1 MTERFSCSSFH
12 FFLETQNTLLLPFV
26 LQTEHRKGERREA
39 HPMWETMY
47 EEFWDKLEHF
57 CAKLC
62 RDESRAEDLTQE
74 VFLRALQ
81 NRELIDGFNVRQC
94 KAWLFATARN
104 LYCDQIRRRAKEE
117 ELLASLL
124 PDGEEAMDETASAA
138 MDEVDLGNL
147 LDLLSP
153 GDRVLFTL
161 RYEEGYNASEL
172 SKIFHLPPG
181 TVRTRL
187 MKARTLLKHELLEE

>member
-1 MTERFSCSSFH
+1 
-12 FFLETQNTLLLPFV
+12 
-26 LQTEHRKGERREA
+26 
-39 HPMWETMY
+39 MWERMY

-81 NRELIDGFNVRQC
+81 NRELIDSFNARQC

-104 LYCDQIRRRAKEE
+104 LYCDQIRRTAKEE
-117 ELLASLL
+117 ELLTSLF
-124 PDGEEAMDETASAA
+124 PDGEGDSLDETASAA
-138 MDEVDLGNL
+138 MGEVDLENL
-147 LDLLSP
+147 LELLSP
-153 GDRVLFTL
+153 GDRMLFTL
-161 RYEEGYNASEL
+161 RYEEGYNATEL
-172 SKIFHLPPG
+172 SRMFGQPPG
-181 TVRTRL
+181 TIRTRL

>member
-1 MTERFSCSSFH
+1 
-12 FFLETQNTLLLPFV
+12 
-26 LQTEHRKGERREA
+26 
-39 HPMWETMY
+39 MWETMY
-47 EEFWDKLEHF
+47 EEFWEKLEHF

-81 NRELIDGFNVRQC
+81 NRELIDGFNARQC

-124 PDGEEAMDETASAA
+124 PGGEEAMDETASAA
-138 MDEVDLGNL
+138 MDEVDSGNL
-147 LDLLSP
+147 LELLSP
-153 GDRVLFTL
+153 SDRVLFTL

-181 TVRTRL
+181 TVRARL
-187 MKARTLLKHELLEE
+187 MKARTLLRKNLLEE